1 MEAHDFTTL
10 AEDMALVIERR
21 NIKERCQKIIYKEIA
36 EGSAF
41 KQRSI
46 AASGPR
52 HRLYDEIVAIMK
64 STRNIIRHFQKKNDL
79 KIIDTL

>member
-36 EGSAF
+36 EDQHLSSVAL
-41 KQRSI
+41 
-46 AASGPR
+46 R
-52 HRLYDEIVAIMK
+52 HLAHDTAYMMK
-64 STRNIIRHFQKKNDL
+64 SWQL
-79 KIIDTL
+79 